1 MSNERQNARPGL
13 VLYGLPHPNDGAGEP
28 SGPPNKYSR
37 ELHDKIVKLV
47 QTGFTPEHVAV
58 ACGISK
64 STFAVWLQR
73 GSEGDPWLVE
83 FYEDVEAAM
92 GMAALKNEQRILD
105 GLTIKDA
112 CPACGRSDEASP
124 RHRLALSELAIK
136 VAERRDGK
144 NWNKQ
149 HNVVVRNELDSFLT
163 DCQHMLPP
171 KTYATLLQ
179 IAASRG
185 GEGAVD
191 FGVSDDED

>member
-1 MSNERQNARPGL
+1 VSRDNARPGL
-13 VLYGLPHPNDGAGEP
+13 VLYGHPNDDKTSPG
-28 SGPPNKYSR
+28 GPPNKYSR

-64 STFAVWLQR
+64 STFASWLQK
-73 GSEGDPWLVE
+73 GSEGDPWLVD

-105 GLTIKDA
+105 GLTVQDA
-112 CPACGRSDEASP
+112 CPKCGRSDEMTP
-124 RHRLALSELAIK
+124 KHRLALSELAIK

-149 HNVVVRNELDSFLT
+149 HNVVVRNELDAFLN
-163 DCQHMLPP
+163 DCQQLLPP
-171 KTYATLLQ
+171 KIYGTLLQ
-179 IAASRG
+179 IAARSG
-185 GEGAVD
+185 GEGPTD
-191 FGVSDDED
+191 YGVTEDDE